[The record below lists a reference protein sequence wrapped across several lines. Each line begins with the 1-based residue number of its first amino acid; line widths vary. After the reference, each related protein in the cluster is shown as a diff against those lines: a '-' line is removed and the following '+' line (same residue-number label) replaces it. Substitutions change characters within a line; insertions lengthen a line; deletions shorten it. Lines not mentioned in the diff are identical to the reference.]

1 MKILHV
7 YNNNVVMA
15 ALDDGP
21 QAVVIGRG
29 LAFLKK
35 KGQAIDSALIEQTF
49 LPETTHRQEN
59 LSALIP
65 EIPSDVLA
73 LTTELEDYVLKSERQ
88 R

>member
-15 ALDDGP
+15 ALDDDT
-21 QAVVIGRG
+21 QAEVIGRG
-29 LAFLKK
+29 LAFRKK

-49 LPETTHRQEN
+49 LPETTHRQAN